1 MSTLLK
7 AIYNDTTIEL
17 REGTSPEQAKSILS
31 RLYPELANATAE
43 VVGDTVHF
51 KVQAGTKGAA
61 LFAVYNDTR
70 IELREGTS
78 VEQAKEI
85 LSRLY
90 PELANSTAELDGD
103 VIRFKVQ
110 SGTKGAAL
118 FAVYN
123 DTRIEL
129 REGTSV
135 EQAKEIL
142 SRLYPELANATAEID
157 GDVIRFKV
165 QAGTKGV

>member
-1 MSTLLK
+1 MTMK

-17 REGTSPEQAKSILS
+17 REGTSPEQAKEILS
-31 RLYPELANATAE
+31 GLYPELANATVE
-43 VVGDTVHF
+43 INGDEIRF
-51 KVQAGTKGAA
+51 KVQSGTKGAA
-61 LFAVYNDTR
+61 VFAVYNDTR

-78 VEQAKEI
+78 VEQAKEV
-85 LSRLY
+85 LSGLY
-90 PELANSTAELDGD
+90 PELANATAEIDGD

-110 SGTKGAAL
+110 SGTKGAAV

-135 EQAKEIL
+135 EQAKEVL
-142 SRLYPELANATAEID
+142 SGLYPELANATAEID

-165 QAGTKGV
+165 QSGTKGN